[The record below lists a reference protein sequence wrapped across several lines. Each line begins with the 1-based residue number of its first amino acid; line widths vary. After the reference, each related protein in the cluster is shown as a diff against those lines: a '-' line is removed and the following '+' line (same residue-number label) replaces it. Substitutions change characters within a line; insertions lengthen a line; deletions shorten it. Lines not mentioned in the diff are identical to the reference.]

1 MIAEDPNLA
10 PAVASPEPQE
20 EGHDG
25 HGSDEEEVRDRRP
38 ERHPALTRRYRRA
51 LILGLSLGVL
61 HIATRDGGA
70 SEAAAGIAEAPPTPP
85 RVVSLEGPALDALA
99 SPSPRPVLA
108 EGGASGGWTIPAEAL
123 EVAAAVR
130 EGDQLVRTLDDGT
143 RVTLTLDPNLQQTAV
158 EVLARHKVERGAIV
172 AIRPSTGEILAL
184 ADHAEGRP
192 DLTGL
197 TLSSEPP
204 AASVFKVISAAALL
218 EHAKLSPGLSTC
230 VHGGNNS
237 VDLYHLK
244 PNPKLDTR
252 CETLAEAL
260 GSSNNVVFGRL
271 ADQHLKPAQLQE
283 TVDRFMFNAA
293 IPFHRQV
300 GVSAARVPNGNRVGL
315 ARTSAGFANSTL
327 SPLHAAMLTAAIGN
341 RGVMMVPHLV
351 RSASRGDAV
360 LHTATP
366 TALRE
371 VLKPDVAKTLLGM
384 LEATMTTGTG
394 RKYFQGKKGPRL
406 GSVRAGG
413 KSGSLSGETTEGKRH
428 FSWFVA
434 VAPVDGTN
442 GVADL
447 AVAALVVQGEQWTV
461 KGAVLARDVMTAGV
475 TGGAAGK
482 PVIGR

>member
-1 MIAEDPNLA
+1 MRAADPDIDPTGDPEDA
-10 PAVASPEPQE
+10 QPEGVQT
-20 EGHDG
+20 
-25 HGSDEEEVRDRRP
+25 
-38 ERHPALTRRYRRA
+38 RHPGLQRRYRRA
-51 LILGLSLGVL
+51 LVLGLSLGVL
-61 HIATRDGGA
+61 HVATSPGGA
-70 SEAAAGIAEAPPTPP
+70 SDAATEPGTPP
-85 RVVSLEGPALDALA
+85 PEPPRIVSLEGPALDALA
-99 SPSPRPVLA
+99 SPSPRPVVTA
-108 EGGASGGWTIPAEAL
+108 GAAGDGGWTIPAEAL

-130 EGDQLVRTLDDGT
+130 EGDQLVRTLEDGT

-158 EVLARHKVERGAIV
+158 DVLARHKVAQGAIV
-172 AIRPSTGEILAL
+172 AVRPSTGEILAF

-192 DLTGL
+192 DLRGL

-230 VHGGNNS
+230 VHGGANS

-252 CETLAEAL
+252 CETFAEAL

-271 ADQHLKPAQLQE
+271 ADKHLKPAQLQ
-283 TVDRFMFNAA
+283 TTADRFMFNAA

-300 GVSAARVPNGNRVGL
+300 GVSTARVPAANRLGL

-327 SPLHAAMLTAAIGN
+327 SPLHAAMITAAIGN
-341 RGVMMVPHLV
+341 KGVMMVPHLV
-351 RSASRGDAV
+351 RSATRGDAV
-360 LHTATP
+360 LHTSTP
-366 TALRE
+366 TPLRE
-371 VLKPDVAKTLLGM
+371 AVPADVAKTLLGM

-394 RKYFQGKKGPRL
+394 RKYFQGRKGPRL

-434 VAPVDGTN
+434 VAPVNPAD

-447 AVAALVVQGEQWTV
+447 AVAAVVVQGEQWTV
-461 KGAVLARDVMTAGV
+461 KGAVLARDLLAAAVE
-475 TGGAAGK
+475 GGAAGK
-482 PVIGR
+482 PLLGR